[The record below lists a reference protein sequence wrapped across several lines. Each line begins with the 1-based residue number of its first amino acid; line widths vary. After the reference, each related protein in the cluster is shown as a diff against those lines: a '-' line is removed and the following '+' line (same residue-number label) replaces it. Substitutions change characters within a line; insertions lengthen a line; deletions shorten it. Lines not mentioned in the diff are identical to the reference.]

1 MEKLSFKS
9 KRQEKDFDKMFNK
22 IGFDVE
28 NCWTNSFGAIIVEM
42 DWLEEQYFEEL
53 ESIIKNEKNVTFNKN
68 RKKLVID

>member
-1 MEKLSFKS
+1 MDKLFFKS
-9 KRQEKDFDKMFNK
+9 KRQERDFDKMFNK